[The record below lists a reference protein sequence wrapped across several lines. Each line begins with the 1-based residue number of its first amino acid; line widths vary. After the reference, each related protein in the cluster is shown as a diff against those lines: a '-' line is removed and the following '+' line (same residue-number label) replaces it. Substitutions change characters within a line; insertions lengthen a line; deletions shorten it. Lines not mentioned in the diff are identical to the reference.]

1 MSDGNVHSIR
11 LCTAKTLHHFGW
23 MDECVCVGE
32 SGLASSYYDYVKKFD
47 EYNIYGL

>member
-1 MSDGNVHSIR
+1 MCIAFGCAQQK
-11 LCTAKTLHHFGW
+11 LCIISAGW
-23 MDECVCVGE
+23 MSVCVGE